1 MDICF
6 HMRQMAK
13 YDDFNFCVSR
23 MTLNADYAPHQHDF
37 NELEI
42 ILSGS
47 AINSVNGFEF
57 PVGAGDLFVIGREA
71 RHEIRQVDSLELYNI
86 AYDASALRSCNEDL
100 RGLPGFHTLFALE
113 ELYAGQSGIRMKLS
127 PAVFTKVKTLLEEL
141 HAEYSNGEAGFR
153 SMIMC
158 DFTRLLLILSRSCA
172 AGESSGSIGKIAHA
186 CAYIEREYLSDV
198 NIGRLAASVFMSERQ
213 FRRLFCRVY
222 GMPPFAYIL
231 NLRLAYACQLL
242 RTSDQSITDIA
253 MASGFSDDNYF
264 TRCFRQKIG
273 TTPGRYRANSPNGRE
288 TGA

>member
-1 MDICF
+1 MDTCF
-6 HMRQMAK
+6 HIRQMAK
-13 YDDFNFCVSR
+13 YDDFNFSVSR

-42 ILSGS
+42 ILSGN

-71 RHEIRQVDSLELYNI
+71 RHEIRQVDALELYNI

-100 RGLPGFHTLFALE
+100 RGLPGFHTLFALDA
-113 ELYAGQSGIRMKLS
+113 LYAGRSGIRMKLN
-127 PAVFTKVKTLLEEL
+127 PAAFARVKTLLEEL
-141 HAEYSNGEAGFR
+141 HAEYTNGEAGFR

-158 DFTRLLLILSRSCA
+158 DFTRLLLILSRSCS

-198 NIGRLAASVFMSERQ
+198 NIGRLAASVFMSERH
-213 FRRLFCRVY
+213 FRRLFGRIY
-222 GMPPFAYIL
+222 GMSPFAYIL
-231 NLRLAYACQLL
+231 SLRLAYACQLL
-242 RTSDQSITDIA
+242 RTTSQSITEIA

-273 TTPGRYRANSPNGRE
+273 TTPGRYRASGENRP
-288 TGA
+288 